1 MPLERSGESS
11 GMQRTGAI
19 IIGVIVVVVA
29 AIVVLFFLGD
39 RGGEPSTSPEPTS
52 AAPSPSAT
60 LDAALLDRSWT
71 VLYVGTD
78 LNAAREESGSAAN
91 TDALMLVHLSED
103 QSTLTLVSLPRDTV
117 DLPMPDG
124 TTYPGKINGVYI
136 QQGLD
141 TLVGMME
148 TLYDVTIDAH
158 VVLDMDDFESL
169 VEAVGGVDV
178 NPPDPLSDP
187 HLGLE
192 IPAGEQELDAP
203 TTLSYVRTRV
213 DQDYGRMGRQQEVV
227 MSLIT
232 RLVDPATDVDMGS
245 LLEGLDSLETDLP
258 LDQLPTLMELARRA
272 TEAEVQ
278 MLVIKPP
285 LITFEGD
292 RGDGRGYILEP
303 DVEAIR
309 AEVQSLIGG

>member
-1 MPLERSGESS
+1 
-11 GMQRTGAI
+11 MQRTGAI
-19 IIGVIVVVVA
+19 VIGVIVVVVA
-29 AIVVLFFLGD
+29 AIVGFLVLGG
-39 RGGEPSTSPEPTS
+39 RGEEEPSPSPEPSS
-52 AAPSPSAT
+52 AAPSPSPT
-60 LDAALLDRSWT
+60 FDAALLEKSWT

-78 LNAAREESGSAAN
+78 VNEARANNDEPVN

-117 DLPMPDG
+117 DLPLPDG
-124 TTYPGKINGVYI
+124 TIHPGKVNAVYRE
-136 QQGLD
+136 QGLD

-178 NPPDPLSDP
+178 NPPAPLSDP
-187 HLGLE
+187 AHGVD
-192 IPAGEQELDAP
+192 IQAGPQELDAP
-203 TTLSYVRTRV
+203 TTLGYVRTRV

-232 RLVDPATDVDMGS
+232 RLVDPETDVDLGS

-258 LDQLPTLMELARRA
+258 LEELPTLMELARRA
-272 TEAEVQ
+272 TDAQVQ
-278 MLVIKPP
+278 TLVIQPP
-285 LITFEGD
+285 LITFAGD

>member
-1 MPLERSGESS
+1 
-11 GMQRTGAI
+11 MQRTGAI
-19 IIGVIVVVVA
+19 VIGVIVVVVA
-29 AIVVLFFLGD
+29 AIAGFLLLGD
-39 RGGEPSTSPEPTS
+39 RVEEEPSPSPEPTS

-60 LDAALLDRSWT
+60 FDAALLDKSWT

-78 LNAAREESGSAAN
+78 VNAAREESGSAAN

-124 TTYPGKINGVYI
+124 TTYTGKINGVYI

-141 TLVGMME
+141 TLVGMMD
-148 TLYDVTIDAH
+148 TLYGVTIDAH
-158 VVLDMDDFESL
+158 VVLDMDDFQSL

-178 NPPDPLSDP
+178 NPPAPLSDP

-192 IPAGEQELDAP
+192 IPAGAQELDAP

-213 DQDYGRMGRQQEVV
+213 DQDYGRMGRPQEVV

-232 RLVDPATDVDMGS
+232 RLVDPATDVGLGS

-258 LDQLPTLMELARRA
+258 LDQLTTLMELARRA
-272 TEAEVQ
+272 TDAEVQ
-278 MLVIKPP
+278 TLVIQPP

-303 DVEAIR
+303 DVQAIR
-309 AEVQSLIGG
+309 AQVQSLIGG

>member
-1 MPLERSGESS
+1 
-11 GMQRTGAI
+11 MQRNGAI
-19 IIGVIVVVVA
+19 VIGVVVVVVA
-29 AIVVLFFLGD
+29 AIVGLLLFGG
-39 RGGEPSTSPEPTS
+39 RGEEEPSPTVEASS
-52 AAPSPSAT
+52 APPSPSPSASFN
-60 LDAALLDRSWT
+60 AAMLEQSWT

-78 LNAAREESGSAAN
+78 VNEARAERGEPIN

-117 DLPMPDG
+117 DLPLPDG
-124 TTYPGKINGVYI
+124 GTDPGKVNGVYSRE
-136 QQGLD
+136 GLD

-169 VEAVGGVDV
+169 VASVDGVDV
-178 NPPDPLSDP
+178 NPPQPLSDP
-187 HLGLE
+187 AHNVD
-192 IPAGEQELDAP
+192 IPAGPQELDAP
-203 TTLSYVRTRV
+203 TALGYVRTRV

-227 MSLIT
+227 MSLIE
-232 RLVDPATDVDMGS
+232 RLVDPEADVDVGS
-245 LLEGLDSLETDLP
+245 LLDGLDSLETDLP
-258 LDQLPTLMELARRA
+258 LEELPTLMELARRA

-278 MLVIKPP
+278 TLVIQPP

-309 AEVQSLIGG
+309 AEVQSLIAGG